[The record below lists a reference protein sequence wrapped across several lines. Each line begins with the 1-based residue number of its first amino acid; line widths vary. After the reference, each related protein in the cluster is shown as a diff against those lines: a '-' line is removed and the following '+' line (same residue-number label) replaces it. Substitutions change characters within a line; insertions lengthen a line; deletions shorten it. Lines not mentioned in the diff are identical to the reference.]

1 MRAGLGLGAEEVC
14 MGLGLEVEG
23 VCMRQGGEEVCMR
36 ARARG

>member
-1 MRAGLGLGAEEVC
+1 MSAGLGLGAEEVC

-36 ARARG
+36 ARG